1 MIQEHSAIIQ
11 QQSTRIAAMEALASL
26 MEKDPRIIIIFADS
40 VKVFRATE
48 LVNKYPQRCFDVG
61 IAEQN
66 AVTVAAGMASSG
78 LIPFVATYAGF
89 LTMRACEQIRTF
101 IAYPKLQVIFLG
113 ANGGIAGGE
122 REGVTHQFIEDLG
135 ITRMLPSMAVV
146 SPADAFETHQAV
158 LKSVQQQ
165 GPVYIRIGS
174 GRDPVFFEQ
183 PYPFEWGKARVILE
197 QDPEEAV
204 IFTTGG
210 YLLHRCKQVVEKLNN
225 EGIRISLVNI
235 HTLKPLD
242 TETIGRFLHRAKAA
256 VTVEDHTIIGGLGS
270 AIAEAA
276 ADLFPVPLIR
286 LGLQDTF
293 AEAGESESLLDAYG
307 MGVSDIYEA
316 IKRVIRKKGQLG
328 R

>member
-1 MIQEHSAIIQ
+1 MNTL
-11 QQSTRIAAMEALASL
+11 QSTRVAAIEAIDSL
-26 MEKDPRIIIIFADS
+26 MEKDPRIAMVFADS
-40 VKVFRATE
+40 VKVFRAAE
-48 LVNKYPQRCFDVG
+48 LVKKYPDRCFDVG

-78 LIPFVATYAGF
+78 LKPIVATYAGF

-101 IAYPKLQVIFLG
+101 VAYPRLPVIFLG

-135 ITRMLPSMAVV
+135 IARTLPSMSVV
-146 SPADAFETHQAV
+146 SPADAYETHQAV
-158 LKSVQQQ
+158 LNAAKQD

-183 PYPFEWGKARVILE
+183 PYSFEWGKAHIVLE
-197 QDPEEAV
+197 QNPEDVV
-204 IFTTGG
+204 IFATGG
-210 YLLHRCKQVVEKLNN
+210 FLLHRCWQAIERLNT
-225 EGIRISLVNI
+225 EGFRVSLLNI

-242 TETIGRFLHRAKAA
+242 ADTVGKFLKRAGAA
-256 VTVEDHTIIGGLGS
+256 VTVEDHTVIGGLGS

-276 ADLFPVPLIR
+276 SEQFPVPLIR

-293 AEAGESESLLDAYG
+293 AESGEAEALLDAYG
-307 MGVSDIYEA
+307 MGVPDICDA
-316 IKRVIRKKGQLG
+316 VKKVLQRKG
-328 R
+328 

>member
-1 MIQEHSAIIQ
+1 MSAL
-11 QQSTRIAAMEALASL
+11 QSTRIAAIEAIDSL
-26 MEKDPRIIIIFADS
+26 MEQNPRIVLVFADS

-48 LVNKYPQRCFDVG
+48 LVKKYPHRCFDVG

-101 IAYPKLQVIFLG
+101 VAYPKLPVIFLG

-135 ITRMLPSMAVV
+135 IARILPSLSVV
-146 SPADAFETHQAV
+146 SPADAYETHQAV
-158 LKSVQQQ
+158 LRAVEQQ

-183 PYPFEWGKARVILE
+183 PYPFEWGKAHVILE
-197 QDPEEAV
+197 QNPEDAV
-204 IFTTGG
+204 IFATGG
-210 YLLHRCKQVVEKLNN
+210 FMLHRCKQAVKLLNK
-225 EGIRISLVNI
+225 EGFRISLLNI

-242 TETIGRFLHRAKAA
+242 TATVGRFLQRAKAA
-256 VTVEDHTIIGGLGS
+256 VTVEDHTVIGGLGS

-276 ADLFPVPLIR
+276 SELYPVPLVR

-293 AEAGESESLLDAYG
+293 AESGEPESLLDAYG
-307 MGVSDIYEA
+307 MSVTNINESVKKVVSL
-316 IKRVIRKKGQLG
+316 KNQLG